1 MKKHILLG
9 TALASL
15 FALGAC
21 DYNED
26 NFPGFDEK
34 ETITDV
40 STDTLVLA
48 DAHYGKIASMPKNQ
62 GIALAKDPEGQTYL
76 TALNQLG
83 KTKMFTDM
91 VAPEDYL
98 PAFVDSLYAYLSDGS
113 KVLVQYN
120 IGKEQPEYLSKINE
134 AQTFDLTSDNYATVW
149 GESMVVKYLT
159 PSTLK
164 KLPAL
169 LKEGIKNPK
178 TGDVCQVNYAW
189 SETEPSTGGGAVKMV
204 YQKVTSIDAEGGNYV
219 IVAPTKDNTW
229 IPFGQFK
236 DPDKTYGNMEGEPV
250 EIADG
255 FITSD
260 VSNHI
265 MTLTPTEKGFT
276 TQNVK
281 LTGTLTNVWKV
292 DGKYGW
298 KGSAHVG
305 DSDFE
310 SEAWVVSPIID
321 LAKAKAPLLKVDIAI
336 NFLNGNNRADFIEL
350 LASEDYVDDVAT
362 AEWKA
367 LNVPQ
372 WPEGK
377 NWNYVNSG
385 DIDLS
390 AYEGKK
396 IAIAFRYKS
405 TTECAPTVEFKNMSL
420 TSTVSGYYE
429 GVDIYKEIPESEA
442 EMPARAVTRASDV
455 KPNASALYQY
465 DGSAWTAYE
474 ESASIGIRVMQP
486 ADYVSTGSDYLSD
499 ADAVLPVYL
508 KNAFP
513 YAQSGDVKAVVYFGN
528 KEYDVMADEYGFD
541 GTAWVKKN
549 TETETA
555 EMAFLKTD
563 GKWMEAKEYYSND
576 FAGEL
581 HNDAQ
586 IVNVKLDGMNYVW
599 SAGAGYTRIKASGY
613 YQRNRDTEAWLVT
626 GEVDLT
632 EAIAPQ
638 MVFTASAD
646 YLYGGKIENAVSVHV
661 SENYIPAASTATEE
675 EKIAALQGAAWSDPL
690 SFEWPTSSKEIEMR
704 TSMADYVGKKVYVA
718 FRYASN
724 TDPGFAPTFYMS
736 NFVVKE

>member
-1 MKKHILLG
+1 
-9 TALASL
+9 
-15 FALGAC
+15 
-21 DYNED
+21 
-26 NFPGFDEK
+26 
-34 ETITDV
+34 
-40 STDTLVLA
+40 
-48 DAHYGKIASMPKNQ
+48 
-62 GIALAKDPEGQTYL
+62 
-76 TALNQLG
+76 
-83 KTKMFTDM
+83 
-91 VAPEDYL
+91 
-98 PAFVDSLYAYLSDGS
+98 
-113 KVLVQYN
+113 
-120 IGKEQPEYLSKINE
+120 
-134 AQTFDLTSDNYATVW
+134 
-149 GESMVVKYLT
+149 
-159 PSTLK
+159 
-164 KLPAL
+164 
-169 LKEGIKNPK
+169 
-178 TGDVCQVNYAW
+178 
-189 SETEPSTGGGAVKMV
+189 
-204 YQKVTSIDAEGGNYV
+204 
-219 IVAPTKDNTW
+219 
-229 IPFGQFK
+229 
-236 DPDKTYGNMEGEPV
+236 
-250 EIADG
+250 
-255 FITSD
+255 
-260 VSNHI
+260 
-265 MTLTPTEKGFT
+265 
-276 TQNVK
+276 
-281 LTGTLTNVWKV
+281 
-292 DGKYGW
+292 
-298 KGSAHVG
+298 
-305 DSDFE
+305 
-310 SEAWVVSPIID
+310 
-321 LAKAKAPLLKVDIAI
+321 
-336 NFLNGNNRADFIEL
+336 
-350 LASEDYVDDVAT
+350 
-362 AEWKA
+362 
-367 LNVPQ
+367 
-372 WPEGK
+372 
-377 NWNYVNSG
+377 
-385 DIDLS
+385 
-390 AYEGKK
+390 
-396 IAIAFRYKS
+396 
-405 TTECAPTVEFKNMSL
+405 
-420 TSTVSGYYE
+420 
-429 GVDIYKEIPESEA
+429 
-442 EMPARAVTRASDV
+442 MPARAVTRASDV

-528 KEYDVMADEYGFD
+528 KEYDVMADGYRLD

-661 SENYIPAASTATEE
+661 SENYIPAASTATDE

>member
-1 MKKHILLG
+1 M
-9 TALASL
+9 
-15 FALGAC
+15 
-21 DYNED
+21 
-26 NFPGFDEK
+26 
-34 ETITDV
+34 
-40 STDTLVLA
+40 
-48 DAHYGKIASMPKNQ
+48 
-62 GIALAKDPEGQTYL
+62 
-76 TALNQLG
+76 
-83 KTKMFTDM
+83 
-91 VAPEDYL
+91 
-98 PAFVDSLYAYLSDGS
+98 
-113 KVLVQYN
+113 
-120 IGKEQPEYLSKINE
+120 
-134 AQTFDLTSDNYATVW
+134 
-149 GESMVVKYLT
+149 
-159 PSTLK
+159 
-164 KLPAL
+164 
-169 LKEGIKNPK
+169 
-178 TGDVCQVNYAW
+178 
-189 SETEPSTGGGAVKMV
+189 
-204 YQKVTSIDAEGGNYV
+204 
-219 IVAPTKDNTW
+219 
-229 IPFGQFK
+229 
-236 DPDKTYGNMEGEPV
+236 
-250 EIADG
+250 
-255 FITSD
+255 
-260 VSNHI
+260 
-265 MTLTPTEKGFT
+265 
-276 TQNVK
+276 
-281 LTGTLTNVWKV
+281 
-292 DGKYGW
+292 
-298 KGSAHVG
+298 
-305 DSDFE
+305 
-310 SEAWVVSPIID
+310 
-321 LAKAKAPLLKVDIAI
+321 
-336 NFLNGNNRADFIEL
+336 
-350 LASEDYVDDVAT
+350 DDVAA

-396 IAIAFRYKS
+396 ITIAFRYKS

-442 EMPARAVTRASDV
+442 EIPARAVTRASDV

-646 YLYGGKIENAVSVHV
+646 YLYGGKIEDAVSVHV
-661 SENYIPAASTATEE
+661 SENYIPAASTATDE

>member
-1 MKKHILLG
+1 MLY
-9 TALASL
+9 S
-15 FALGAC
+15 
-21 DYNED
+21 
-26 NFPGFDEK
+26 
-34 ETITDV
+34 
-40 STDTLVLA
+40 
-48 DAHYGKIASMPKNQ
+48 
-62 GIALAKDPEGQTYL
+62 YL
-76 TALNQLG
+76 
-83 KTKMFTDM
+83 
-91 VAPEDYL
+91 
-98 PAFVDSLYAYLSDGS
+98 
-113 KVLVQYN
+113 
-120 IGKEQPEYLSKINE
+120 
-134 AQTFDLTSDNYATVW
+134 
-149 GESMVVKYLT
+149 
-159 PSTLK
+159 
-164 KLPAL
+164 
-169 LKEGIKNPK
+169 
-178 TGDVCQVNYAW
+178 
-189 SETEPSTGGGAVKMV
+189 
-204 YQKVTSIDAEGGNYV
+204 
-219 IVAPTKDNTW
+219 
-229 IPFGQFK
+229 
-236 DPDKTYGNMEGEPV
+236 
-250 EIADG
+250 
-255 FITSD
+255 
-260 VSNHI
+260 
-265 MTLTPTEKGFT
+265 
-276 TQNVK
+276 
-281 LTGTLTNVWKV
+281 
-292 DGKYGW
+292 
-298 KGSAHVG
+298 
-305 DSDFE
+305 
-310 SEAWVVSPIID
+310 ID

-465 DGSAWTAYE
+465 DGSAWIAYE